1 MGKPRLASYLKY
13 LIVLY
18 IYLHVF
24 CLGFF
29 FLVGGGYQFIVVIQI
44 ANCKLPYL
52 ARFTIVYNI

>member
-1 MGKPRLASYLKY
+1 MGKPRLVNYLKY

-18 IYLHVF
+18 VYLHVF
-24 CLGFF
+24 CWEGFF
-29 FLVGGGYQFIVVIQI
+29 GGEGYQFIVMIQI